1 MQIYLTL
8 FRFTLPGANM
18 GKDSGKLSFLRKGII
33 IQFTRWSLMQLI
45 FSYGLYLT
53 REVLKSKENEYKFCF
68 HLDNQAANNKNFYEM
83 LVINGYHSISPTFF
97 SDHINR
103 QNNSSKV
110 DAKVCKKLTK

>member
-33 IQFTRWSLMQLI
+33 IQFTRWSLIQLI

-53 REVLKSKENEYKFCF
+53 REVLKSKKTNI
-68 HLDNQAANNKNFYEM
+68 NFVFTWIIK
-83 LVINGYHSISPTFF
+83 LRIIKTFM
-97 SDHINR
+97 
-103 QNNSSKV
+103 K
-110 DAKVCKKLTK
+110 CL